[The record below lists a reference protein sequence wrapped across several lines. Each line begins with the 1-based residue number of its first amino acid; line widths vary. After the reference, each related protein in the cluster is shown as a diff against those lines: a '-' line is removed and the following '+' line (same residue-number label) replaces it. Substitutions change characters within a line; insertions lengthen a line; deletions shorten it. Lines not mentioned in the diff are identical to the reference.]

1 MASPLKAAIEALL
14 IKREKVH
21 REDPDRLLQDAR
33 GAQRAARDYR
43 GRWLWEL
50 LQNCEPPA
58 GQEKRGRAR
67 SPAQPYGRLCR
78 RSGRSPAWPY
88 PPHRRIKHTVTT
100 THKQG

>member
-1 MASPLKAAIEALL
+1 MANSRKEAVEALL
-14 IKREKVH
+14 IKREKVY

-58 GQEKRGRAR
+58 GQEKGAEPEALPSRMAACVDARVAPQRGPILRT
-67 SPAQPYGRLCR
+67 GE
-78 RSGRSPAWPY
+78 
-88 PPHRRIKHTVTT
+88 
-100 THKQG
+100 